1 MVKVTQSIS
10 GHTREEFIAFQVILS
25 SFCLNRL
32 RFNCKIACLLSL
44 WPIIIRSLAISY
56 ENYLFKLV
64 LIGHWI
70 PQGTFPLR
78 VASGFRRVLS
88 LLSTV
93 TKPYPTFT
101 SVGLAGINVLRLT
114 WYHLCI
120 FRMTHQI
127 VNRCNAFSFQE
138 QIRIAR
144 GTAFRIC
151 SKCQVKQC
159 LIL

>member
-1 MVKVTQSIS
+1 MPVKWLKAQKQRGETVRTFSPWHSKTSQGVTSSWSNSASTPCRTCYGSIWGS
-10 GHTREEFIAFQVILS
+10 TPFS
-25 SFCLNRL
+25 
-32 RFNCKIACLLSL
+32 
-44 WPIIIRSLAISY
+44 
-56 ENYLFKLV
+56 ENDIKKAPPGNFS
-64 LIGHWI
+64 
-70 PQGTFPLR
+70 P
-78 VASGFRRVLS
+78 SS
-88 LLSTV
+88 LLYKPFICCTL
-93 TKPYPTFT
+93 TKPYTTFT

-144 GTAFRIC
+144 GTAFRIF